1 MMDAVVFAKG
11 VILGT
16 AAAELFILYLYR
28 FQNYSRA
35 VFVIYAALLML
46 LLAGTRASFRLVSEF
61 VLRRRAVGLRCV
73 IYGMDGMSLA
83 TIREGFGAETVLKV
97 IGFIDDDPT
106 RHRNRIA
113 GFSVLGDFATLQTII
128 GREEIDC
135 VVVNT
140 NLPGDKLQALD
151 AVCREHE
158 VELVKLQLNVRRFTA
173 AS

>member
-28 FQNYSRA
+28 FQSYSRA

-61 VLRRRAVGLRCV
+61 VLRRRAVGQRCV

-83 TIREGFGAETVLKV
+83 TIREAFGSDVILKV
-97 IGFIDDDPT
+97 LGFIDDDPIHHRT
-106 RHRNRIA
+106 RV
-113 GFSVLGDFATLQTII
+113 GGYSVLGGPETLLGII
-128 GREEIDC
+128 ARGEVDC

-140 NLPGDKLQALD
+140 PLPDDKRQALD
-151 AVCREHE
+151 AACRKHE
-158 VELVKLQLNVRRFTA
+158 VDLVKLQLNVRRFTV